1 MYALHE
7 SNTLSPN
14 CTKTLNNLS
23 QWLRL
28 LLHSRS
34 CTCLATLAGLAG
46 AEAIDKRGL
55 SVKLPTTTR
64 IPGNFVEYRKDLK
77 PQVFFSVKVIKFE
90 TYYRDP

>member
-1 MYALHE
+1 M
-7 SNTLSPN
+7 
-14 CTKTLNNLS
+14 
-23 QWLRL
+23 
-28 LLHSRS
+28 
-34 CTCLATLAGLAG
+34 AGLAG

-64 IPGNFVEYRKDLK
+64 IPGNFVEYRKDLE